1 MEEANMTIT
10 LQPDQE
16 RAIEEAI
23 RAGAFRSVNEF
34 IDAAIATLPNNTA
47 AAEPACTPAR
57 KSRLREL
64 REGLALGELSIK
76 ELIEEGRE

>member
-1 MEEANMTIT
+1 MIIT

-23 RAGAFRSVNEF
+23 RAGVFRSVDEF
-34 IDAAIATLPNNTA
+34 IDAAIAILPNA
-47 AAEPACTPAR
+47 AADVAGTPAR
-57 KSRLREL
+57 TSRLWEL
-64 REGLALGELSIK
+64 RRGLTLDDLSIK

>member
-1 MEEANMTIT
+1 MTTT

-23 RAGAFRSVNEF
+23 RAGTFRSVDEF
-34 IDAAIATLPNNTA
+34 IETAIATLPNHMIATV
-47 AAEPACTPAR
+47 PPHTPPR
-57 KSRLREL
+57 RSRLWEL